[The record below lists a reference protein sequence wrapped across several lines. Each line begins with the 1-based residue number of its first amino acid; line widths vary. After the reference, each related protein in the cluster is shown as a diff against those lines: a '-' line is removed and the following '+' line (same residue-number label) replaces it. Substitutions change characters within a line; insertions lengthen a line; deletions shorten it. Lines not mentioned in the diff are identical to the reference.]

1 MTHFDLAPFARQS
14 RPVPSGFEPG
24 IETARFRAECL
35 GRYKAYVGL
44 CVPPID
50 VLGHYYSTP
59 FALIH
64 EPVDVRFTATTVEI
78 FHRGQRVAAHRRS
91 LVRGG
96 HTTVAAHMPKAHQA
110 HLEWTP
116 SRILEWAERV
126 GPETHALVD
135 AILKDR
141 PHPEQGYRSCL
152 GLFRLGQR
160 YGTARLEAA
169 CARALAVGAR
179 SYRQVDA
186 MLKRGLDRVP
196 LPVQTTL
203 EPSPAI
209 SHDHVRGREYYQ

>member
-1 MTHFDLAPFARQS
+1 
-14 RPVPSGFEPG
+14 
-24 IETARFRAECL
+24 
-35 GRYKAYVGL
+35 
-44 CVPPID
+44 
-50 VLGHYYSTP
+50 
-59 FALIH
+59 
-64 EPVDVRFTATTVEI
+64 
-78 FHRGQRVAAHRRS
+78 
-91 LVRGG
+91 
-96 HTTVAAHMPKAHQA
+96 MPKAHQA

-116 SRILEWAERV
+116 SRILDWAERV
-126 GPETHALVD
+126 GAETHALVD

-160 YGTARLEAA
+160 YGSARLEAA

-203 EPSPAI
+203 GPTLPI